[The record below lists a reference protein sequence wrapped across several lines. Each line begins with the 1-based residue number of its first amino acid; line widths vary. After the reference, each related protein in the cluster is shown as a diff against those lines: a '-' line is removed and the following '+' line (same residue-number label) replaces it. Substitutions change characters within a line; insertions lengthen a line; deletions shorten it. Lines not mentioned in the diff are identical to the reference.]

1 MYPRLKIDISKIKH
15 NAKVLKDLC
24 VNNGIEPMVVTKVH
38 CAHPGITKAMVEV
51 GYTMLADSRV
61 ENLMNLKSIAPE
73 VKRVLLR
80 LPMDSEINSVIEF
93 ADISLNSELKT
104 LRSLSSAAV
113 TANKVHE
120 VIIMVDLGDLR
131 EGVLPDDLESVVKE
145 VLSMQNLILAG
156 IGVNL
161 TCYGGV
167 IPDDNN
173 LGRLVELAKNIET
186 KFNISLKYISGGNS
200 SSLYKLI
207 DKTLPKGITNLR
219 LGEAVVLGRET
230 AYGEKI
236 ENTFEDTFLLETQI
250 IELKEKNSVPTGK
263 IGMDAFG
270 NTPSFIDKG
279 RMKRAIVAIGRQDVR
294 VEGLTPVDAGVE
306 IIGAS
311 SDHLILDVTGV
322 SGALEVGD
330 VIGFRVD
337 YGALLSLM
345 TSKYVEKIEE

>member
-1 MYPRLKIDISKIKH
+1 
-15 NAKVLKDLC
+15 
-24 VNNGIEPMVVTKVH
+24 
-38 CAHPGITKAMVEV
+38 
-51 GYTMLADSRV
+51 
-61 ENLMNLKSIAPE
+61 
-73 VKRVLLR
+73 LR
-80 LPMDSEINSVIEF
+80 
-93 ADISLNSELKT
+93 A
-104 LRSLSSAAV
+104 LSSAAV

-145 VLSMQNLILAG
+145 VLSMQNLFLAG

-167 IPDDNN
+167 IPDDYN

-236 ENTFEDTFLLETQI
+236 EKTFEDTFLLETQI
-250 IELKEKNSVPTGK
+250 IELKEKESVPTGK

-279 RMKRAIVAIGRQDVR
+279 KMKRAIVAIGRQDVR